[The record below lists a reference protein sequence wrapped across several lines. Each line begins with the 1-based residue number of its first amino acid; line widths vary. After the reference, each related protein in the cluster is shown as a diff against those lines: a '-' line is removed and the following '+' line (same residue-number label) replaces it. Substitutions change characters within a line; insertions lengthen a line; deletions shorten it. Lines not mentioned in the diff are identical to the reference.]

1 MRRRPTCRLV
11 SLNVPEAST
20 ATLPPTIPLG
30 LLVSDPRR
38 LAATGEATRH
48 ALTHALNGASSN
60 VSISYFAYRLFWQFR
75 RPPVFGCCALGTDP
89 FLNVETSD
97 ICQTQSLQPDAN
109 RLRRLGGRQATN
121 R

>member
-75 RPPVFGCCALGTDP
+75 PPPVFGCCALGTDS
-89 FLNVETSD
+89 FFNVATSD
-97 ICQTQSLQPDAN
+97 ICQTQSLIRDGH
-109 RLRRLGGRQATN
+109 RLRHRTGTHA
-121 R
+121 